1 LFLKGPY
8 SNVRPFFCSKS
19 KPPPST
25 DGGGFLFYG
34 VFKPGILIVNTLR
47 DKYRVRDRSKLPCSA
62 DSPARRARH

>member
-25 DGGGFLFYG
+25 DGGGFFVLRGFQTWN
-34 VFKPGILIVNTLR
+34 FTDLDILSIALTL
-47 DKYRVRDRSKLPCSA
+47 VRG
-62 DSPARRARH
+62 